1 MTQHCCERSLSK
13 SDLIWRNVEFLL
25 LLAGIIGT
33 PLLEGVRN
41 TGLLGFMAIWLVN
54 RFRLK
59 DFKLAWDR
67 WDLAVILF
75 ALSMLATQLAV
86 ALEDNLATKVSHV
99 LRYLILFFM
108 LRYSQFSTRQYW
120 LILAALTLS
129 IFVGMAWSWPDYL
142 NTHNFIALRLPN
154 IQHVNHASLYV
165 LIAFQF
171 LLSGL
176 LYILFR
182 GRWLLFTALAIS
194 LVIVGAWLMAASS
207 RAAIGVAALSI
218 VVALIPVMMR
228 SRKVAVIALVVLLS
242 GIGLL
247 ATVFPG
253 VIAKQNQW
261 SVLFEGKLTPRERIW
276 NTALEAYPEA
286 PWLGRGYNEYKQ
298 LTEDYIKEV
307 AKSRGETYSPDRF
320 WFVEH
325 AHNVYLTW
333 LVEHGGIGLFCLLF
347 FFLVWLITLFQDFSR
362 LREDPIFACW
372 WTIAMNTLLTL
383 TVAGLVTTTMR
394 RDTAFIA
401 LMALG
406 LYLSYSRWGARRM
419 LAGNKE
425 GVWSE

>member
-1 MTQHCCERSLSK
+1 M
-13 SDLIWRNVEFLL
+13 
-25 LLAGIIGT
+25 LLAVIVGT

-41 TGLLGFMAIWLVN
+41 TGLVGFMAIWLVN
-54 RFRLK
+54 RFRAK

-75 ALSMLATQLAV
+75 AFSMFATQLVV
-86 ALEDNLATKVSHV
+86 ALQDDLATKVSHV

-120 LILAALTLS
+120 LILTALTLS
-129 IFVGMAWSWPDYL
+129 IFAGMAWSWPDYL
-142 NTHNFIALRLPN
+142 STHSFIVLRLPN

-165 LIAFQF
+165 LIVFQF
-171 LLSGL
+171 LLSSF

-182 GRWLLFTALAIS
+182 RRWLLFAVLAVS
-194 LVIVGAWLMAASS
+194 LAVVGAWLMAASS
-207 RAAIGVAALSI
+207 RAAIGVAALS
-218 VVALIPVMMR
+218 VGVALIPVVMR
-228 SRKVAVIALVVLLS
+228 SRKIAVIVLAVLMS
-242 GIGLL
+242 CSAVLITL
-247 ATVFPG
+247 FPG
-253 VIAKQNQW
+253 VVAKQNQW
-261 SVLFEGKLTPRERIW
+261 SAVFEGKLTPRERIW

-286 PWLGRGYNEYKQ
+286 PLLGRGYNEYKQ

-307 AKSRGETYSPDRF
+307 AKSRGETYNPDRF

-333 LVEHGGIGLFCLLF
+333 LVEHGGVGLFCLLF
-347 FFLVWLITLFQDFSR
+347 FFLVWLITLFQDFPR

-372 WTIAMNTLLTL
+372 WAIAMNTLLTL

-406 LYLSYSRWGARRM
+406 LYLSYSRWGARR
-419 LAGNKE
+419 ND
-425 GVWSE
+425 S